1 MSGGA
6 SWYES
11 PDSHSPHRGA
21 PAILLA
27 LLGGAAG
34 ISAGAISTIIYA
46 HVKHWTAVVPA
57 TAWGG
62 GLAAAILIGAMAGLL
77 PRSAPPAFPQPKP
90 FEPSEP
96 TVSR

>member
-1 MSGGA
+1 MSTRIKTDHELIETVGVDSAGGA
-6 SWYES
+6 RSE
-11 PDSHSPHRGA
+11 PGA
-21 PAILLA
+21 RAQR
-27 LLGGAAG
+27 
-34 ISAGAISTIIYA
+34 SAGAISTIIYA